1 MVEDNG
7 EKAVGLLCLAQVRAL
22 KALTVYWGPSCHS
35 HVALSLKALAVPP
48 GEAGKHQP
56 HLTAPGTEA

>member
-7 EKAVGLLCLAQVRAL
+7 KRVGLLCLAQVTAL
-22 KALTVYWGPSCHS
+22 KALTVYWGLSCNS
-35 HVALSLKALAVPP
+35 HVALSFKACAP